1 MKRTYLNLVTLF
13 LLGSATLYAENAS
26 NPLAAV
32 NNTDIRAQYFDVSGS
47 DREDYWLDGA
57 YMVNS
62 KFKIKYEL
70 HYWKTNVTGTNE
82 KDVNEVRIKGI
93 YFPTQGVWGEW
104 KYKLAVGA
112 EWIVSANNADIGIG
126 SGSDQIAPLVG
137 LALVKGNTVLVPLIQ
152 HFQGYNGPD
161 YSTTSVRFIAIQSL
175 ENNYWAKL
183 DAKIP
188 FEWENDN
195 AIPATVEVQL
205 GKMLTSSFGLYADAL
220 FGVGGD
226 KPYDWGAGVGVR
238 FNY

>member
-93 YFPTQGVWGEW
+93 YFPTQGVLGEW

-152 HFQGYNGPD
+152 HFQGYDGPD
-161 YSTTSVRFIAIQSL
+161 YSTTSVRLIAIQSL

>member
-1 MKRTYLNLVTLF
+1 
-13 LLGSATLYAENAS
+13 
-26 NPLAAV
+26 
-32 NNTDIRAQYFDVSGS
+32 
-47 DREDYWLDGA
+47 
-57 YMVNS
+57 MVNS

-152 HFQGYNGPD
+152 HFQGYDGPD
-161 YSTTSVRFIAIQSL
+161 YSTTSVRLIAIQSL

>member
-152 HFQGYNGPD
+152 HFQGYDGPD
-161 YSTTSVRFIAIQSL
+161 YSTTSVRLIAIQSL

-195 AIPATVEVQL
+195 AIPATAEVQL
-205 GKMLTSSFGLYADAL
+205 GKMITSSFGLYADAL
-220 FGVGGD
+220 FGIGGD

>member
-93 YFPTQGVWGEW
+93 YFPTQGVLGEW

-152 HFQGYNGPD
+152 HFQGYDGPD
-161 YSTTSVRFIAIQSL
+161 YSTTSVRLIAIQSL

-238 FNY
+238 FKY